1 MFVIRNTFVAKPG
14 CASKLAAQLK
24 DASTAFEMSGARV
37 MTDLTGDFNRVILEH
52 TAESLA
58 EFEKRMQEVM
68 GSPAYREKMTG
79 YTDLWITGSRE
90 ILRVS

>member
-24 DASTAFEMSGARV
+24 EAVAAFQMPGARV
-37 MTDLTGDFNRVILEH
+37 MSDVTGDFNRVIMEH
-52 TAESLA
+52 TAESLE

-68 GSPAYREKMTG
+68 GSPMYRERLAG
-79 YTDLWITGSRE
+79 YTELWMTGSRE
-90 ILRVS
+90 VLRVV